1 MMTRMKLAFRA
12 LALSMAMVL
21 VTACATTEDQQ
32 NLTPAEKKMR
42 EQASTF
48 NQTMAE
54 GALVGC
60 IAGGILG
67 ILASNRH
74 QGNGAAIGCA
84 AGAAVGGAAGYA
96 VASQQESYAN
106 EEERLNA
113 KIDEVKADNQRLAG
127 LIDSS
132 RQVIASD
139 KATIVALD
147 KKLAAGKITADA
159 AKLEIAKVDNNIKYL
174 TQTVA
179 NLKKRQEEYQTA
191 RDESAKT
198 AGKTATKAMDA
209 EISTLKTQIA
219 TLEKDLDG
227 LMSRRKI
234 SRVG

>member
-1 MMTRMKLAFRA
+1 MTSRIKLGFRV
-12 LALSMAMVL
+12 LAVSMAMML
-21 VTACATTEDQQ
+21 VTACATTGNE
-32 NLTPAEKKMR
+32 NLSPAEKKMR

-60 IAGGILG
+60 LAGTIIG

-74 QGNGAAIGCA
+74 QGKGAAMGCA
-84 AGAAVGGAAGYA
+84 AGAAVGGATGYA

-113 KIDEVKADNQRLAG
+113 KIDDVKADNQRLAG
-127 LIDSS
+127 LIGSS

-139 KATIVALD
+139 KATIAALD
-147 KKLAAGKITADA
+147 KKLAEGKITADT
-159 AKLEIAKVDNNIKYL
+159 AKQEIAKVDNNIKYL

-191 RDESAKT
+191 RDESAQS
-198 AGKTATKAMDA
+198 AGKIATKAMDA

-227 LMSRRKI
+227 LMARRKI

>member
-1 MMTRMKLAFRA
+1 MKLGFRA

-21 VTACATTEDQQ
+21 ATACATTDDQ
-32 NLTPAEKKMR
+32 NLSPAEKKMH
-42 EQASTF
+42 EQAATF
-48 NQTMAE
+48 NQTVAE

-60 IAGGILG
+60 VAGTLLG
-67 ILASNRH
+67 ILASSRNNRG
-74 QGNGAAIGCA
+74 QGAVVGCA
-84 AGAAVGGAAGYA
+84 AGAAVGGATGYA

-113 KIDEVKADNQRLAG
+113 KTEEVKADNQRLAG

-139 KATIVALD
+139 KATIENLD
-147 KKLAAGKITADA
+147 KQIAAGKITSDK
-159 AKLEIAKVDNNIKYL
+159 AKVELAKVDNNIKYL

-191 RDESAKT
+191 RDQSAQGAGPKAT
-198 AGKTATKAMDA
+198 AAMDA
-209 EISTLKTQIA
+209 EIGTLKTQIA
-219 TLEKDLDG
+219 SLEKDLDG
-227 LMSRRKI
+227 LMARRKI